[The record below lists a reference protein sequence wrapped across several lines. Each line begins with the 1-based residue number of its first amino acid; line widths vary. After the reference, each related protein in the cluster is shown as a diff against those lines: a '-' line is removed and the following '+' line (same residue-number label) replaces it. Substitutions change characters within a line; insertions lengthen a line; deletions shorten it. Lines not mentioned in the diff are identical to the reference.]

1 MHEISLVRTIS
12 ATLEESLSAEELR
25 RLSAIDLRVG
35 ELSNVQPV
43 LMQNAFSAV
52 QEAEG
57 KFQDVT
63 LHVEVLP
70 VLVECLLCT
79 TRSEVE
85 NYKFVC
91 TNCGRPCSNVV
102 QGNELLIH
110 RVHFHPSPE
119 AQPQPA

>member
-12 ATLEESLSAEELR
+12 ATLEESLSAEELGL
-25 RLSAIDLRVG
+25 LSAIDLRVG

-43 LMQNAFSAV
+43 LMQNAFGAV

-57 KFQDVT
+57 KFRGVT
-63 LHVEVLP
+63 LNVEVLP
-70 VLVECLLCT
+70 VLIECPLCAA
-79 TRSEVE
+79 RSEVE

-91 TNCGRPCSNVV
+91 NSCGRPCSNVV

-110 RVHFHPSPE
+110 RVHFHPAPE
-119 AQPQPA
+119 TAPRAA